1 MFIIEA
7 VVQDCSRFR
16 SSEMKRLTEGSIRHG
31 LLQADALATEAHEFL
46 DHSTDG
52 SFGLLFFPFRIIM

>member
-1 MFIIEA
+1 
-7 VVQDCSRFR
+7 
-16 SSEMKRLTEGSIRHG
+16 MKRLTEGSIRHG